1 MRLKINDIL
10 VFPQRVL
17 EHYKHHN
24 YFCSA
29 CYTLRYVSDPNSDS
43 SYDVANELLRPV
55 LPKPL
60 DDRQVD
66 EDEGLPLL
74 PVHWRENV
82 STDRLGDQVHKEVL
96 YLQEEKGIQLHTI
109 NR

>member
-1 MRLKINDIL
+1 MFWCFLKEFLNTTNMIVIL
-10 VFPQRVL
+10 
-17 EHYKHHN
+17 N
-24 YFCSA
+24 CSA

-43 SYDVANELLRPV
+43 SYDVANELLWPV

-60 DDRQVD
+60 DDRQVN
-66 EDEGLPLL
+66 EDEAPPLL

-96 YLQEEKGIQLHTI
+96 YLQEERNKHK
-109 NR
+109 N